1 MITNKK
7 LLFALSSSM
16 LLYWLLTKTSD
27 VYKITILGVF
37 YEILWFPML
46 VILFFLPVINTYSLF
61 KAKNN
66 LIPYFSLAL
75 NVITILIVFLV

>member
-1 MITNKK
+1 
-7 LLFALSSSM
+7 M

>member
-1 MITNKK
+1 
-7 LLFALSSSM
+7 M
-16 LLYWLLTKTSD
+16 LLYCLLTKTSD